1 MVEDKKVFLG
11 TVSFHKIQ
19 TSSLM
24 NLFQL
29 TLLTFPRRK
38 DKSIT
43 ETGARLYGRT
53 PDFRDT
59 PPLQNPAPNTHTH
72 AHTPFFCN
80 KASVNKRWILV
91 GRAGWR
97 LRKTLWLPNQCFH
110 SLNHSLPRI
119 LAQGG
124 ACTHTH
130 YTTLDT
136 AGVIHV
142 HIQKQP
148 SDIRKPSS

>member
-1 MVEDKKVFLG
+1 MVKDKKVFLG

-43 ETGARLYGRT
+43 ETGARLSKT
-53 PDFRDT
+53 QP
-59 PPLQNPAPNTHTH
+59 QTHTH